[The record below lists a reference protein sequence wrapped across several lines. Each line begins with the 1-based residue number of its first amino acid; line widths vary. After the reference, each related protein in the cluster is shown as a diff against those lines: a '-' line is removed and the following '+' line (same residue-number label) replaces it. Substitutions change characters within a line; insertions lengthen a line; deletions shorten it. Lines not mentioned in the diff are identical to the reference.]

1 MTENGRV
8 VNHRGLRV
16 LISCA
21 EASGDLY
28 AAALVQALRARE
40 PQLTVAGFGG
50 PRLAAEGASLVG
62 TFEGMTVTGITEA
75 LGVVRRSL
83 ALLARIEAEARR
95 ERPDVFVAIDA
106 PDFNFR
112 LLPRLHKLGIP
123 IVYYISPQLWAW
135 RPKRIKTIQKFVDKM
150 LVIFPFEQEIYE
162 RAGVPVEFV
171 GHPLIPLARADQP
184 RDEFLRGDGLDP
196 ARPVVAL
203 LPGSRP
209 SEIRHVLPT
218 ILLALPGIRD
228 QVPGVQFLLARAP
241 GLDDALFA
249 EARAAGVHIALSQS
263 DNVLASVDMAIVAS
277 GTATVQTALHE
288 TPMVIVYRV
297 SPLTYAIGIRLVGV
311 STYGMAN
318 LVAGKKIVN
327 ELIQHEFTPDAVA
340 SEAVSL
346 LTSPERVAAMR
357 RDLQDVKARLG
368 GLGATE
374 RAADA
379 ILAMA
384 RSRKTQIGE
393 QIDA

>member
-1 MTENGRV
+1 MNDSGLRV
-8 VNHRGLRV
+8 SARGPRV

-28 AAALVQALRARE
+28 AAALVRALRARE
-40 PQLTVAGFGG
+40 PQLSVAGFGG

-75 LGVVRRSL
+75 LSVVRRSL
-83 ALLARIEAEARR
+83 DLLSRIEAEARR

-112 LLPRLHKLGIP
+112 LLPRMRALGIP

-135 RPKRIKTIQKFVDKM
+135 RPKRIKTIQQFVDKM

-171 GHPLIPLARADQP
+171 GHPLIPLATADQP
-184 RDEFLRGDGLDP
+184 RDVFLRACGLDP
-196 ARPVVAL
+196 SQPVVAL

-218 ILLALPGIRD
+218 ILLALPAIRA

-241 GLDDALFA
+241 GLADALFVDA
-249 EARAAGVHIALSQS
+249 HAAGVTMIEAQS

-297 SPLTYAIGIRLVGV
+297 SALTYAIGIRLVGV

-318 LVAGKKIVN
+318 LVAGRPIVK
-327 ELIQHEFTPDAVA
+327 ELIQHNFTPEAV
-340 SEAVSL
+340 SNEAVSL
-346 LTSPERVAAMR
+346 LTSPERTATMR
-357 RDLQDVKARLG
+357 RDLRDVKSRLG
-368 GLGATE
+368 GVGATE

-379 ILAMA
+379 ILAVA
-384 RSRKTQIGE
+384 RTRKGRE
-393 QIDA
+393 